1 MPPTTQDL
9 VADIIDTNLSPVS
22 PVSTDSIMSATNNI
36 TNNNTD
42 NSLQAFYKDDIINL
56 ASTDMDMLAGLAIP
70 EVLNL
75 LFPPVFKAIWQL
87 ITEAAHTPDD
97 TQLAIGLPRGFGKT
111 TVVKLYILFLVL
123 YTRKRFILITAL
135 NQDKAKAILRDVDLL
150 LTSPNIRALF
160 GNIKADSSSDNKEEK
175 QFTYKG
181 RIITIKALG
190 AGGDPR
196 GSNAAFARPDVII
209 SDDIQ
214 SREDAF
220 SEVQAKKLKEWYEAS
235 LMYSKSEKGCL
246 FIYIGNMYPTDGC
259 LLKQFR
265 DSPDWVSFIAGA
277 ILSDGESIWP
287 EFRALD
293 KILKDLQKAVRSN
306 TTSIFFSEILND
318 SKQSGNVLFDP
329 SKLLVATPALT
340 TMNEG
345 KYIVIDPSGR
355 KTTSN
360 DTAIGVGVLHDGV
373 PYLQK
378 SIRGVMSPLETIT
391 TAINLAAEVGAGVIC
406 VENYAYQDT
415 LLFWF
420 EHVCKLHGIYGLEF
434 YPINRGHGTKNG
446 AILNMFS
453 QLQAKEIGVYQE
465 VVGEVLTDIVRFN
478 PQTTNNRDDLL
489 DLLVYLP
496 MVHLKYRAEIGRLLN
511 QTVADGSN
519 LSIQLPELNCS
530 F

>member
-1 MPPTTQDL
+1 MQQSTEKL
-9 VADIIDTNLSPVS
+9 VADVMKLPAVT
-22 PVSTDSIMSATNNI
+22 STSLPATSI
-36 TNNNTD
+36 TNSTSD
-42 NSLQAFYKDDIINL
+42 TSLQAFYKDDIINL

-87 ITEAAHTPDD
+87 ITEAAYLQDD

-123 YTRKRFILITAL
+123 FTNKRFILITAL

-220 SEVQAKKLKEWYEAS
+220 SEIQAKKLKEWYEAS

-265 DSPDWVSFIAGA
+265 DSPDWISFIAGA

-287 EFRALD
+287 EFKPID

-318 SKQSGNVLFDP
+318 SKQSGNVIFDP
-329 SKLLVATPALT
+329 KKLLVATPSVT

-345 KYIVIDPSGR
+345 KFIVIDPSGR
-355 KTTSN
+355 KASSN
-360 DTAIGVGVLHDGV
+360 DTAIGVGVLHDGI

-378 SIRGVMSPLETIT
+378 SVRGVMSPLETIT

-406 VENYAYQDT
+406 VENYAYQDS

-420 EHVCKLHGIYGLEF
+420 EHVCKLNGIYGLEF

-446 AILNMFS
+446 AIVNMFS
-453 QLQAKEIGVYQE
+453 QLQAKEIGLYPE
-465 VVGEVLTDIVRFN
+465 VVGEVLTDIVKFN
-478 PQTTNNRDDLL
+478 PQTSNNKDDLL

-496 MVHLKYRAEIGRLLN
+496 MVHLKYKSEIGRLLN
-511 QTVADGSN
+511 QSIEDGSN
-519 LSIQLPELNCS
+519 IAVLPTELTCS